1 MKKVLFTRELSDF
14 DLQLCTRLGIE
25 PVIAPLVGIQPV
37 ELSEIRELPNLTAT
51 LHQATA
57 IAFTSRHAVEA
68 LLGSMPSDPDDQ
80 TELFFTELIRILR
93 KKPVYTVGE
102 STADVLDAYG
112 IMARF
117 PEDYNGTVL
126 AEMMLNDGVH
136 SSVIHFCGD
145 IRRPEFREA
154 LHEAGVAVEQI
165 VVYRKKNRQID
176 VNAYAALV
184 KSVQAVTFYAP
195 SAVEAFWNA
204 SLHTHFKGAYYAIG
218 HTTLSALES
227 LGAAAR
233 VPNVPVSELLIRDIA
248 KNL

>member
-14 DLQLCTRLGIE
+14 DLRLCAQLGIE
-25 PVIAPLVGIQPV
+25 PVIRPLVGIQPI
-37 ELSEIRELPNLTAT
+37 ELNQIRQVPDFHALVQN
-51 LHQATA
+51 ATA

-68 LLGSMPSDPDDQ
+68 LLASMPEQPEGVTDSF
-80 TELFFTELIRILR
+80 LSELIQILR

-136 SSVIHFCGD
+136 TSVIHFCGD
-145 IRRPEFREA
+145 IRRPEFKEA
-154 LHEAGVAVEQI
+154 MNQAGVAVEQI
-165 VVYRKKNRQID
+165 VVYRKKPLQID
-176 VNAYAALV
+176 HDAYAEQL
-184 KSVQAVTFYAP
+184 KSVHAVTFYAP
-195 SAVEAFWNA
+195 SAVDAFWDA
-204 SLHTHFKGAYYAIG
+204 SLNTHYSGPYYAIG
-218 HTTLSALES
+218 QTTLSALES
-227 LGAAAR
+227 LGATAR